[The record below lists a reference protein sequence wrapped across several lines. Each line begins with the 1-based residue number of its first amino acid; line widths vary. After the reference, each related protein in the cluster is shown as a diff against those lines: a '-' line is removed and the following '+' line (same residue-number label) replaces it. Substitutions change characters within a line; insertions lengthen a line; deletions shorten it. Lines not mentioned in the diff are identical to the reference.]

1 MIPSSVA
8 SVPAE
13 LPQKEDVIADR
24 GANRPMSQQHA
35 DDSHGHEMHP
45 QKFVRLVG
53 CHDSVTGKAEMPHR
67 PQYRSAA

>member
-1 MIPSSVA
+1 MNPSNA
-8 SVPAE
+8 GAIPAE
-13 LPQKEDVIADR
+13 FPPKKDVIADC
-24 GANRPMSQQHA
+24 GVGPMPQQDA
-35 DDSHGHEMHP
+35 AGSHGHEMHP